1 MEKNKKILKF
11 LSYFVIIWNSVFLV
25 LKILALTFVLILT
38 FLCANNINLTKELTN
53 AINSCVTESTTEA
66 TDNNN
71 FSENSDNED
80 GFKPIPDDLDSYH
93 KEFKFGSNGV
103 ISFDA
108 NNKITVHHF
117 KVEDVQAAC
126 VIIAVI
132 TIAYI
137 VWTIF
142 VKFLVILDGILGL
155 RASKNPEK
163 AKYPFIL
170 GCVISVFSVI
180 KILCY
185 IFVSGMGFIVTIG
198 SIVFVVFTV
207 ILGFVHSQYEKSLKM
222 NKPEPEVV
230 NNVQEDVKENENSE
244 NPEIK

>member
-1 MEKNKKILKF
+1 MEKNQNILKV

-25 LKILALTFVLILT
+25 LKILALTFLLVMT
-38 FLCANNINLTKELTN
+38 FLCANSIDLSTEVANT
-53 AINSCVTESTTEA
+53 INSYITENTTKF
-66 TDNNN
+66 NNN
-71 FSENSDNED
+71 NSFSENSDNEN
-80 GFKPIPDDLDSYH
+80 GFKPTPGDSDSYH
-93 KEFKFGSNGV
+93 REFKFSSDGV
-103 ISFDA
+103 FHFNI
-108 NNKITVHHF
+108 NNNVIVHPFTV
-117 KVEDVQAAC
+117 EEIQTAC
-126 VIIAVI
+126 IVVAVV

-163 AKYPFIL
+163 AKFPFIL

-207 ILGFVHSQYEKSLKM
+207 MLGFVHSECEKKLKT
-222 NKPEPEVV
+222 NKAESEVID
-230 NNVQEDVKENENSE
+230 NVQENSTENENSE
-244 NPEIK
+244 NKETE